1 MFLRLLIY
9 YSLDPFLCNLCGGKL
24 NLRVIGFRKW
34 NDPVLNYQQFYLSV
48 LQKCLGRFCFL
59 PRSLLFSDLRKSHF
73 YCRKAIPCKKVWAL
87 INTWGASLPPKATA
101 ACRLLHSLP
110 LPGPWVQRPVQGN
123 LSLCSVFPSQS
134 RGPGPWGLRRHQEDR
149 RSRELPR
156 LPLGPAFPEMPLS
169 LLLLLFCSR
178 LNNACVFAPF
188 FSCLKRLWF
197 YWGVIFYCSI
207 ILHPGLKWSLSVSD
221 CLICFWGAQIYL
233 KAM

>member
-110 LPGPWVQRPVQGN
+110 LPGPWVQRRVQGN

-134 RGPGPWGLRRHQEDR
+134 RGPGPWGLRHSDGTKKIAGLGSCQGFLWALLSR
-149 RSRELPR
+149 RCPCHCCCCCSAAGLTMLVF
-156 LPLGPAFPEMPLS
+156 LPLF
-169 LLLLLFCSR
+169 SR
-178 LNNACVFAPF
+178 
-188 FSCLKRLWF
+188 
-197 YWGVIFYCSI
+197 
-207 ILHPGLKWSLSVSD
+207 VSKD
-221 CLICFWGAQIYL
+221 SGFIEV
-233 KAM
+233 

>member
-9 YSLDPFLCNLCGGKL
+9 YSPDPFLCNLCGGKS
-24 NLRVIGFRKW
+24 NLRVTGFWKW
-34 NDPVLNYQQFYLSV
+34 NDLVLNYQQFYLSV
-48 LQKCLGRFCFL
+48 LQKSLGRFCFL

-73 YCRKAIPCKKVWAL
+73 HCRKAIPSKKVWAL
-87 INTWGASLPPKATA
+87 INTWGASLPPGCICSLLSPPFSASLTPECRDQCRATW
-101 ACRLLHSLP
+101 ACVLYF
-110 LPGPWVQRPVQGN
+110 WVRARAQAHGDSYGTRKITVLVSG
-123 LSLCSVFPSQS
+123 
-134 RGPGPWGLRRHQEDR
+134 
-149 RSRELPR
+149 ELPR

-169 LLLLLFCSR
+169 LLLLLLFCSR

-197 YWGVIFYCSI
+197 YRSV

-221 CLICFWGAQIYL
+221 CLIYFWGAQIYL